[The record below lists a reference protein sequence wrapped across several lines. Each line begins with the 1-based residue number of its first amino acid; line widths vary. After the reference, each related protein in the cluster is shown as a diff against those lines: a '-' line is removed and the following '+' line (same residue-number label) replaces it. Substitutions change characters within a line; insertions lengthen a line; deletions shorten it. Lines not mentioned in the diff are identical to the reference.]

1 MAEWLELSGASRLAR
16 SALIELAEKPD
27 PRRRNARY
35 FVINQLPWC
44 FLTFGNGL
52 HTGLGFYRVS
62 RFLNSDPVG
71 LSMTDTRW
79 WILKPLSRGLQQPP
93 RATPRPQSRK
103 LPRANQLVV
112 RGGVVWGPALWRCF
126 GSQGKLMTTK
136 LGNQAGKRLIP
147 AGVFRVP
154 AEPLLGRGRMNG

>member
-27 PRRRNARY
+27 PRRRNA
-35 FVINQLPWC
+35 NQPTSMVGS
-44 FLTFGNGL
+44 LTFGNSL
-52 HTGLGFYRVS
+52 HTGLGLYRVS

-112 RGGVVWGPALWRCF
+112 RGGGFLGPRAMALFRLS
-126 GSQGKLMTTK
+126 GEVDDD
-136 LGNQAGKRLIP
+136 QAGKPSWEETHPCRCLP
-147 AGVFRVP
+147 CSR
-154 AEPLLGRGRMNG
+154 

>member
-112 RGGVVWGPALWRCF
+112 RGGVVWGPALWRLRLS
-126 GSQGKLMTTK
+126 GAVDDD
-136 LGNQAGKRLIP
+136 QAGKRLIL
-147 AGVFRVP
+147 AAVFRVP
-154 AEPLLGRGRMNG
+154 AEPLFGRGRVNG